1 MSKRMNKNPNRWTLL
16 VSAFVIAIA
25 LVIAGCSQTS
35 KSTPTSTTSSSTQF
49 SGTRLSNYQDG
60 SEKLVLNADGSYK
73 QFIQTKSHRTLTNIS
88 RWTPGQAPANSADNG
103 QWFILHDYVA
113 PWNWVKS
120 KPNTPI
126 QRSTML
132 ISTDGFKGYTRA
144 LPPVAVANSDTDDV
158 NSANG
163 VQPSNGGG
171 YAYSYAR
178 QRQKLSPAAFNAA
191 LLVGI
196 FFTILWVYAIVGAAQ
211 RGDWIWLIII
221 VLFGVCPS
229 FLYIILRMFSSSSSQ
244 RRY

>member
-1 MSKRMNKNPNRWTLL
+1 MPKRMNNNLARWT
-16 VSAFVIAIA
+16 I
-25 LVIAGCSQTS
+25 LVIFIVVAVASVTTGCSHTV
-35 KSTPTSTTSSSTQF
+35 TSTSTSSAPF

-73 QFIQTKSHRTLTNIS
+73 QFIQTKTHRTLTNIS
-88 RWTPGQAPANSADNG
+88 HWTQGQPPANSTDTG
-103 QWFILHDYVA
+103 PWFILHDYVA
-113 PWNWVKS
+113 PWDWVKS
-120 KPNTPI
+120 KPNTPL

-132 ISTDGFKGYTRA
+132 ISTDGFNGVTRA
-144 LPPVAVANSDTDDV
+144 PPPVVAANTD
-158 NSANG
+158 ANG
-163 VQPSNGGG
+163 VNGVDQSSGSGYG
-171 YAYSYAR
+171 YAQ
-178 QRQKLSPAAFNAA
+178 QRRKLSPAAFNAA

-229 FLYIILRMFSSSSSQ
+229 FLYVILRMFSGSSQ